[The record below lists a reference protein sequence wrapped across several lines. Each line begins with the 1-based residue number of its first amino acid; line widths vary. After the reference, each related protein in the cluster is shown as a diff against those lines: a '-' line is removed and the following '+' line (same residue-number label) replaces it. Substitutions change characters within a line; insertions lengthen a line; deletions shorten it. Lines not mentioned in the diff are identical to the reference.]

1 MIDIKPINM
10 PQNNPVPVTQTHPVV
25 QKHTAAQE
33 RKDAQADKGPDLPE
47 LKELVADVQKNINW
61 IADVDLQFSVHEA
74 SGKVMVTVRD
84 KSTGQVVREIPPSE
98 FLDLSVRIEQM
109 IGLIFNEKG

>member
-10 PQNNPVPVTQTHPVV
+10 PEKSPVPVARTQPVV
-25 QKHTAAQE
+25 QNTAAQE
-33 RKDAQADKGPDLPE
+33 RRDVQAETGPDLPE
-47 LKELVADVQKNINW
+47 LEELVADVQKNISW
-61 IADVDLQFSVHEA
+61 IAGVDLQFSVHEA
-74 SGKVMVTVRD
+74 SGKVMVTVTD
-84 KSTGQVVREIPPSE
+84 KATGEVVREIPPSE

>member
-10 PQNNPVPVTQTHPVV
+10 PEKNPVPVAQTQPAT
-25 QKHTAAQE
+25 QKGPAALKG
-33 RKDAQADKGPDLPE
+33 RDAQAGKEPDLAE
-47 LKELVADVQKNINW
+47 LKELVADVQKNIHW
-61 IADVDLQFSVHEA
+61 IADVDLQFSVHES

-84 KSTGQVVREIPPSE
+84 KSTGEVVREIPPSE

-109 IGLIFNEKG
+109 IGLIFNEQG